1 MATVIVLLHRS
12 ISESVEVACAL
23 YPVGYLSYGTGAA
36 VEKGRDSDRAIVVRY
51 MGHMERGV

>member
-1 MATVIVLLHRS
+1 MIVLLHRS